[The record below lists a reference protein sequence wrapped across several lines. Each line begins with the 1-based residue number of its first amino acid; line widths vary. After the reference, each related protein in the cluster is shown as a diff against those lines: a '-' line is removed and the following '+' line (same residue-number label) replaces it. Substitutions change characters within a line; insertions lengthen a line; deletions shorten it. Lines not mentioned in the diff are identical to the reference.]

1 MERKKSRNKEIEL
14 LLNALENDADLPEE
28 IESVDLTSD
37 VTDFINTFNIFPGE
51 NKIMMTSMYRH
62 YKLWSPTPVTY
73 AIFCVVLKKI
83 FQIDEKRDRLII
95 HIKNDLIDLNNEVI
109 KTKKAKAYLKKT
121 IAFKK
126 HIESFIEEMELVPS
140 KRWVDI
146 DLIYTWYIQWRY
158 NRKNVK
164 LKRKDL
170 KDLLKFYFESKI
182 GKTRG
187 FFKLKGKFN
196 MQKIEQLREKQNDKR
211 NKTIKIKISSIKT

>member
-1 MERKKSRNKEIEL
+1 MERRKSQNKEIEL

-28 IESVDLTSD
+28 IESTDLTSD
-37 VTDFINTFNIFPGE
+37 VTDFINAFNIFPGE
-51 NKIMMTSMYRH
+51 NKIMMTSMYQH

-73 AIFCVVLKKI
+73 VIFCVVLKKI

-121 IAFKK
+121 VSFKK

-140 KRWVDI
+140 KRWVNI
-146 DLIYTWYIQWRY
+146 DFVYKWYIQWRY

-187 FFKLKGKFN
+187 FFKLKGEFN
-196 MQKIEQLREKQNDKR
+196 MHKIEQLREKQTDKR
-211 NKTIKIKISSIKT
+211 NKTIKIKVPGVKT